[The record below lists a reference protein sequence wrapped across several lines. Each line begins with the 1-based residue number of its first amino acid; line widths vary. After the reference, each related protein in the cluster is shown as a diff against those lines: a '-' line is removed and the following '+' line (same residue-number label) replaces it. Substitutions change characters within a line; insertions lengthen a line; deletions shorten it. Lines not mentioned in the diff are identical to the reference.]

1 MLSSLLRSFE
11 EVLCEVN
18 SFIALLSRGTSSL
31 FFMCLSALF
40 VGIVNLLFS
49 SIYQFATRIEDRG
62 MEGSYIAALVTGPP
76 GTFALGASRSGRSRL
91 SCSTGRVA
99 LRGVSF
105 DAY

>member
-1 MLSSLLRSFE
+1 M
-11 EVLCEVN
+11 
-18 SFIALLSRGTSSL
+18 ALLSRGTSSR
-31 FFMCLSALF
+31 FFVCLSALF

-76 GTFALGASRSGRSRL
+76 ATFALGASRSGRSRL

-105 DAY
+105 DAYRAV